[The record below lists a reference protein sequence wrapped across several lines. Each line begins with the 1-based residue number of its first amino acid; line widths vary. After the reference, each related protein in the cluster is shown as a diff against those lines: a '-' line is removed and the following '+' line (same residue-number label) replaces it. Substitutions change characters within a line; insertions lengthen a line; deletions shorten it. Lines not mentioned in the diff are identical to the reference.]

1 MTWTESNI
9 VQWTDDNQLQ
19 WIPYA
24 AEILNQIWT
33 DEDYVYATTNVGLD
47 IIDITTES
55 KIGYIEYDTGFSTV
69 WANDDKVFL
78 GTMDGINY
86 INKTCISGVP
96 LAQED
101 LSGCLISYSNPYGI
115 TSDDIQY
122 IHGNDDTLMMCCTSV
137 GVDVYWGDYSYRSST
152 TVLGAR
158 KCFITSTGKFYYT
171 VDKGNEWELNRVD
184 SEKWDW
190 TTPNYSY
197 VTGSG
202 ILEAGVSINDIF
214 VTEATAS
221 GGVDNTLFVATLSG
235 VYVIDEGNLVYEFL
249 DNAVLAGTDD
259 NFTAIWADANTS
271 STSGRLYVSSPSA
284 FSVLEMTDVTLVD
297 AYSTT
302 VKGAANEY
310 LQQED
315 VVDINIQ

>member
-1 MTWTESNI
+1 MTWTESNV
-9 VQWTDDNQLQ
+9 VQWTDDNQSQ

-33 DEDYVYATTNVGLD
+33 DENYVYAAINVGLD

-55 KIGYIEYDTGFSTV
+55 KIGYIEYTTGFSTV

-78 GTMDGINY
+78 GTTSGINY

-96 LAQED
+96 LVQED
-101 LSGCLISYSNPYGI
+101 LSDCLINYSNPYGI
-115 TSDDIQY
+115 TNDNIRY

-137 GVDVYWGDYSYRSST
+137 GVDVYWGDYRSST
-152 TVLGAR
+152 TISGAR
-158 KCFITSTGKFYYT
+158 KCFMTSTGKFYYT
-171 VDKGNEWELNRVD
+171 VDKGNEWELNRVG

-190 TTPNYSY
+190 TTPDYSY

-202 ILEAGVSINDIF
+202 ILEVGVSINDIF

-235 VYVIDEGNLVYEFL
+235 VYVIDEGNLEYAFL

-271 STSGRLYVSSPSA
+271 STSGRLYVSSPSD
-284 FSVLEMTDVTLVD
+284 FSVLEMTDGTLVD

-310 LQQED
+310 LQQEG
-315 VVDINIQ
+315 VIDINI